1 MYQAH
6 YLTEKGI
13 KEYKATISR
22 QHFLDLKRKKATNE
36 NCENLIRLV
45 FNHFNIP
52 FELSKTKS
60 RKREIIIARQFA
72 MYFLRQEFHKLSLQK
87 IGDYFEKDHSTVV
100 YSIKQINDLVEY
112 DFEIKQHHNNIMK
125 RIIELYK

>member
-1 MYQAH
+1 MYHAH

-45 FNHFNIP
+45 FHHFNIP

-87 IGDYFEKDHSTVV
+87 IGDYFDKDHSTVV

-112 DFEIKQHHNNIMK
+112 DFEIKQHHKNIMK

>member
-6 YLTEKGI
+6 YLTEQGI

-45 FNHFNIP
+45 FHHFNIP
-52 FELSKTKS
+52 FELAKTKS

-72 MYFLRQEFHKLSLQK
+72 MYFLRQEFYQLSLQK
-87 IGDYFEKDHSTVV
+87 IADFFDKDHSTVV
-100 YSIKQINDLVEY
+100 YSIGQINDLSEY
-112 DFEIKQHHNNIMK
+112 DFDIKEHHKKIMQ
-125 RIIELYK
+125 RIIEMYK

>member
-6 YLTEKGI
+6 YLTEQGI

-45 FNHFNIP
+45 FNYFNIP
-52 FELSKTKS
+52 IEMMKSKS
-60 RKREIIIARQFA
+60 RKREIIICRQFSS
-72 MYFLRQEFHKLSLQK
+72 YFLRQEFNRLSLQK
-87 IGDYFEKDHSTVV
+87 IADYFDQHHSSIVH
-100 YSIKQINDLVEY
+100 SIKQINDLVEY
-112 DFEIKQHHNNIMK
+112 DFEIKEHHKNIMK

>member
-45 FNHFNIP
+45 FNYFNIP
-52 FELSKTKS
+52 IEMMKSKS
-60 RKREIIIARQFA
+60 RKREIIVARQFA
-72 MYFLRQEFHKLSLQK
+72 SYFLRQEFNRLSLQK
-87 IGDYFEKDHSTVV
+87 IADYFDQHHSSIVH
-100 YSIKQINDLVEY
+100 SIKQINNLIEF
-112 DFEIKQHHNNIMK
+112 DFEIKEHHKNIMQ
-125 RIIELYK
+125 RIIEMYK

>member
-1 MYQAH
+1 MYHAH

-13 KEYKATISR
+13 KEYKATISK
-22 QHFLDLKRKKATNE
+22 QHFLDLKRNKPTPE

-45 FNHFNIP
+45 FNHFKIP
-52 FELSKTKS
+52 FELAKTKS

-72 MYFLRQEFHKLSLQK
+72 MYFLRQEFYQLSLQK
-87 IGDYFEKDHSTVV
+87 IANFFDKDHSTVV

-112 DFEIKQHHNNIMK
+112 DFEIKEHHKNIMQ
-125 RIIELYK
+125 RIIEMYK

>member
-6 YLTEKGI
+6 YLTEQGI

-22 QHFLDLKRKKATNE
+22 QHFLDLKRKKATKE

-45 FNHFNIP
+45 FHHFNIS
-52 FELSKTKS
+52 FDLAKTKS

-72 MYFLRQEFHKLSLQK
+72 MYFLRQEFYQLSLQG
-87 IGDYFEKDHSTVV
+87 IADFFDKDHSTVV
-100 YSIKQINDLVEY
+100 YSIKQINNLCEY
-112 DFEIKQHHNNIMK
+112 DSEFQENKKNIMQ
-125 RIIELYK
+125 RIIEMYK

>member
-6 YLTEKGI
+6 YLTDAGI
-13 KEYKATISR
+13 KQYKATISR

-45 FNHFNIP
+45 FNHFKIS
-52 FELSKTKS
+52 FDLAKTKS
-60 RKREIIIARQFA
+60 RKREIIIARQLA
-72 MYFLRQEFHKLSLQK
+72 MYFLRQEFYELSLQR
-87 IGDYFEKDHSTVV
+87 IADFFDKDHSTVV
-100 YSIKQINDLVEY
+100 YSIGQINDLVEY
-112 DFEIKQHHNNIMK
+112 DFEIKEHHNNIMK

>member
-6 YLTEKGI
+6 YLTEQGI

-22 QHFLDLKRKKATNE
+22 QHFLDLKRKKATQE

-45 FNHFNIP
+45 FNHFKIS
-52 FELSKTKS
+52 FELAKTKS

-72 MYFLRQEFHKLSLQK
+72 MYFLRQEFYQLSLQG
-87 IGDYFEKDHSTVV
+87 IADYFDKDHSTVV
-100 YSIKQINDLVEY
+100 HSIKQINNLVEY
-112 DFEIKQHHNNIMK
+112 DLESKEHHENIMK
-125 RIIELYK
+125 KVIEMYK

>member
-6 YLTEKGI
+6 YLTEQGI

-36 NCENLIRLV
+36 NCEHLIRLV
-45 FNHFNIP
+45 FHHFNIP

-60 RKREIIIARQFA
+60 RKREIIICRQFA
-72 MYFLRQEFHKLSLQK
+72 MYFLRQEFHKLSLQN

-100 YSIKQINDLVEY
+100 YSIKQINDLVEF
-112 DFEIKQHHNNIMK
+112 DFEIKKHHNNIMK

>member
-1 MYQAH
+1 MYHAH

-45 FNHFNIP
+45 FNHFKIS
-52 FELSKTKS
+52 FDLAKTKS

-72 MYFLRQEFHKLSLQK
+72 MYFLRQEFYQLSLQG
-87 IGDYFEKDHSTVV
+87 IADYFDKDHSTVV
-100 YSIKQINDLVEY
+100 HSIKQINNLVEF
-112 DFEIKQHHNNIMK
+112 DSEIKEHQENIMQ
-125 RIIELYK
+125 RIIEMYK

>member
-6 YLTEKGI
+6 YLTEQGI

-22 QHFLDLKRKKATNE
+22 QHFLDLKRKKATDE

-45 FNHFNIP
+45 FNHFNIS
-52 FELSKTKS
+52 FDLAKTKS

-72 MYFLRQEFHKLSLQK
+72 MYFLRQEFQRLSLQK
-87 IGDYFEKDHSTVV
+87 IADFFDKDHSTVV
-100 YSIKQINDLVEY
+100 YSIGQIKNLVEF
-112 DFEIKQHHNNIMK
+112 DFEIKEHHKNIMQ
-125 RIIELYK
+125 RIIEMYK

>member
-6 YLTEKGI
+6 YLNEQGI

-45 FNHFNIP
+45 FHHFNIP

-87 IGDYFEKDHSTVV
+87 IGDYFDKDHSTVV

-112 DFEIKQHHNNIMK
+112 DFEIKEHHKKIMQ
-125 RIIELYK
+125 RIMELYK

>member
-6 YLTEKGI
+6 YLTERGI

-22 QHFLDLKRKKATNE
+22 QHFLDLKRKKATKE

-45 FNHFNIP
+45 FHHFNIS
-52 FELSKTKS
+52 FDLAKTKS

-72 MYFLRQEFHKLSLQK
+72 MFFLRQEFYQLSLQG
-87 IGDYFEKDHSTVV
+87 IADFFDKDHSTVV
-100 YSIKQINDLVEY
+100 YSIKQINDLSEY
-112 DFEIKQHHNNIMK
+112 DSEIKKHQENIMQ
-125 RIIELYK
+125 RIIEMYK

>member
-6 YLTEKGI
+6 YLTEQGI

-22 QHFLDLKRKKATNE
+22 QHFLDLKRKRTTNE

-45 FNHFNIP
+45 FHHFNIP

-60 RKREIIIARQFA
+60 RKREIIICRQFA

-112 DFEIKQHHNNIMK
+112 DFEIKGHHNNIMK

>member
-45 FNHFNIP
+45 FHHFNNP
-52 FELSKTKS
+52 YELSKTKS

-72 MYFLRQEFHKLSLQK
+72 MYFLRQEFYKLSLQK
-87 IGDYFEKDHSTVV
+87 IADYFEKDHSTVV

>member
-22 QHFLDLKRKKATNE
+22 QHFLDLKRKKPTNE

-45 FNHFNIP
+45 FHHFNIP

-87 IGDYFEKDHSTVV
+87 IADYFEKDHSTVV

-112 DFEIKQHHNNIMK
+112 DFEIKEHHKNIMK
-125 RIIELYK
+125 RIMELYK

>member
-6 YLTEKGI
+6 YLTEQGI

-45 FNHFNIP
+45 FNY
-52 FELSKTKS
+52 SKKKES
-60 RKREIIIARQFA
+60 NQ
-72 MYFLRQEFHKLSLQK
+72 
-87 IGDYFEKDHSTVV
+87 
-100 YSIKQINDLVEY
+100 
-112 DFEIKQHHNNIMK
+112 
-125 RIIELYK
+125 

>member
-6 YLTEKGI
+6 YLNEQGI

-22 QHFLDLKRKKATNE
+22 QHFLDLKRKKPTSE

-45 FNHFNIP
+45 FHHFNIP

-60 RKREIIIARQFA
+60 RKREIIICRQFA
-72 MYFLRQEFHKLSLQK
+72 MYFLRQEFNKLSLQN